1 MPALLCGV
9 GLGKIRPSL
18 SVPNHP
24 LRPSV
29 PPSPP
34 SLPRSIPSVPR
45 SPPSLRPLRPL
56 PALPPFPSVI
66 PLFSS
71 VPFRPNASLR
81 PLRPHPF
88 PFFLPRP
95 SPNPFFLHPPRWQ
108 LHHATGTRTA
118 RESLQVGESGPMP
131 RRANSWHS
139 YGQSFHRAH
148 FSSHLILF
156 PPLLSRPLSP
166 HSVAS
171 HMVMILVLSLAF
183 SRCLTGFVP
192 LVTPFPSPQP
202 SLMAMAS
209 RHLKGRS

>member
-1 MPALLCGV
+1 MLRMGDGIEHDVWALSFDHLTPSLAQSVPGPTLH
-9 GLGKIRPSL
+9 GLGPATTRLGRHLKACGPLHFTPS
-18 SVPNHP
+18 SHIYVKTCHCQ
-24 LRPSV
+24 V
-29 PPSPP
+29 
-34 SLPRSIPSVPR
+34 V
-45 SPPSLRPLRPL
+45 
-56 PALPPFPSVI
+56 
-66 PLFSS
+66 
-71 VPFRPNASLR
+71 
-81 PLRPHPF
+81 
-88 PFFLPRP
+88 
-95 SPNPFFLHPPRWQ
+95 Q
-108 LHHATGTRTA
+108 
-118 RESLQVGESGPMP
+118 SLQVGESGPMP

-202 SLMAMAS
+202 
-209 RHLKGRS
+209 